1 MLEIFDTRQK
11 QAVLAVFLLS
21 FASIAA
27 AYGFEYIGG
36 YKPCALCY
44 QQRLVYYLVVPLTGI
59 FVGLALAGKNPGALL
74 SAKQLLWVAVIAMLT
89 GAGLAAYHAGVEWK
103 LWAGPTS
110 CTGGG
115 GLSGGLPDFSK
126 AKVVMCDEA
135 QLRIFGLSFAGW
147 NVVVSL
153 MVVFIA
159 IWGLKSK
166 ASKS

>member
-11 QAVLAVFLLS
+11 QAVLAVFLIS

-59 FVGLALAGKNPGALL
+59 FVGMGLAGKNPEALL
-74 SAKQLLWVAVIAMLT
+74 TTKQLLWVAIIAMLT
-89 GAGLAAYHAGVEWK
+89 GALLAGYHAGVEWK
-103 LWAGPTS
+103 LWAGPSS

-115 GLSGGLPDFSK
+115 GLSGGIPDFSK
-126 AKVVMCDEA
+126 ARVVMCDEA
-135 QLRIFGLSFAGW
+135 QLRILGLSFAGW

-159 IWGLKSK
+159 IWGLKQ
-166 ASKS
+166 ASAKS